1 MARIKGPGIDPKG
14 SYSATPA
21 WGRGFYR
28 VELENA
34 PEAVLDG
41 FMTIKISQEAARRL
55 GRHKLPGETLAQA
68 VERLALAFLSGKTLA
83 GGASVGVQPIEGG
96 RAAHRGSGGVP
107 PPARE
112 PPGGGLEA

>member
-55 GRHKLPGETLAQA
+55 GRHKLKGETLANA
-68 VERLALAFLSGKTLA
+68 IERLALSSLA
-83 GGASVGVQPIEGG
+83 VKPAVGGDLVS
-96 RAAHRGSGGVP
+96 RAKPSFD
-107 PPARE
+107 
-112 PPGGGLEA
+112 